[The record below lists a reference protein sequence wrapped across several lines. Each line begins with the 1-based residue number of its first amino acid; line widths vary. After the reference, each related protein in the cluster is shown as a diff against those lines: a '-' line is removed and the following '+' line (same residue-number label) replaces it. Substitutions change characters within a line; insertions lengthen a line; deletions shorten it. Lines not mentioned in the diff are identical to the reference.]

1 MMNIVFFFFQHKLQA
16 LESPPVI
23 REVSL
28 TIIKMIMKEY
38 TIMRAINY
46 SCIEREVCLFSISMI
61 NAPDFYAFTSSTV
74 VVPGLL

>member
-1 MMNIVFFFFQHKLQA
+1 
-16 LESPPVI
+16 
-23 REVSL
+23 
-28 TIIKMIMKEY
+28 MKEY